1 MKRSKKYTEVAA
13 KVIKDHLY
21 TPLQAVTLAK
31 ETTTTKYDSTI
42 EVALVLGV
50 DPKKADQ
57 AIRST
62 VNLPHGTGKTARV
75 LVLQTVSALKK
86 HAQLAQ
92 ISSAAMN

>member
-42 EVALVLGV
+42 EVALVPPLH
-50 DPKKADQ
+50 
-57 AIRST
+57 T
-62 VNLPHGTGKTARV
+62 
-75 LVLQTVSALKK
+75 
-86 HAQLAQ
+86 
-92 ISSAAMN
+92 SSSSNPC